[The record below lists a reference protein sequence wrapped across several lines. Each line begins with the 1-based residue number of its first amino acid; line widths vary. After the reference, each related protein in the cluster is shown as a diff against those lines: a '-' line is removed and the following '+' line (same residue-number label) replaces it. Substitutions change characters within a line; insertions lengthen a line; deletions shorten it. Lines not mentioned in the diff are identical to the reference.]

1 VNAVELRAQV
11 RTRRRKPPRG
21 IATRPGRE
29 IVAEVIARR
38 WTARL
43 PRGSVRGEPSGGA
56 ARRLCMTAT
65 PYSPPSQ
72 WAAHRGRGTAPR
84 IAGTAVAF
92 TRYRYDQDE
101 VAREFTEF
109 TEFTEPGFLRF
120 AQTTGVDRRSLAL
133 PLSRYP
139 RLNGFTE
146 ANDAY
151 LEVAVDL
158 GERALRE
165 ALAGANVEPHEVD
178 TIVMVSSTGIAVPT
192 IDARLISRVGLRPDI
207 KRVPLFGLGCVAGA
221 AGMARV
227 HDYLHGYPGD
237 VAVLLSVE
245 LCSLTLQ
252 RDDASIPALIG
263 VSLFGDGAAAA
274 VATGADRNALCSND
288 ARAPRVLATRSRVV
302 PGTVDVMGWH
312 VGSTGFRL
320 VMSRDVP
327 KMADEHLSGEVESFL
342 DDHGLSVADISAWV
356 CHPGG
361 PKVLDAIESALGL
374 PPEALA
380 HSRDS
385 MRENG
390 NMSSASVL
398 DVLRRTVAAPPEPG
412 DFGVML
418 AMGPGFS
425 FELLLLRW

>member
-1 VNAVELRAQV
+1 
-11 RTRRRKPPRG
+11 
-21 IATRPGRE
+21 
-29 IVAEVIARR
+29 
-38 WTARL
+38 
-43 PRGSVRGEPSGGA
+43 
-56 ARRLCMTAT
+56 M
-65 PYSPPSQ
+65 
-72 WAAHRGRGTAPR
+72 
-84 IAGTAVAF
+84 AF
-92 TRYRYDQDE
+92 TRHRYDQDE
-101 VAREFTEF
+101 VAHELTEF
-109 TEFTEPGFLRF
+109 AEPGFMRF

-139 RLNGFTE
+139 RLSGFTE

-158 GERALRE
+158 GEHALRE
-165 ALAGANVEPHEVD
+165 ALAEANVEPHEVD
-178 TIVMVSSTGIAVPT
+178 SIVMVSSTGIAVPT

-263 VSLFGDGAAAA
+263 VSLFGDGAAAV
-274 VATGADRNALCSND
+274 VATGADRNTLGHNLD
-288 ARAPRVLATRSRVV
+288 RAPHVLATRSRVV
-302 PGTVDVMGWH
+302 PETVDVMGWN
-312 VGSTGFRL
+312 VGSSGFRL
-320 VMSRDVP
+320 VMTRDVP
-327 KMADEHLSGEVESFL
+327 KMVDDHLRGEVESL
-342 DDHGLSVADISAWV
+342 LAEHGLTVADISTWV

-361 PKVLDAIESALGL
+361 PKVLDSIENALGL
-374 PPEALA
+374 SPEALA

-390 NMSSASVL
+390 NISSASVL
-398 DVLRRTVAAPPEPG
+398 DVLRRTVATPPAAGE
-412 DFGVML
+412 FGVML